1 MSYGYQTALG
11 FLKERTELQPY
22 LLERPM
28 EVSPDLGYIC
38 EYHSAKN
45 FTRWRYLESS
55 GFGTCHWG
63 SPDTEQ
69 DYALETV
76 S

>member
-11 FLKERTELQPY
+11 FLKGQTGLQPY
-22 LLERPM
+22 LLERLM
-28 EVSPDLGYIC
+28 EVSRDLDYIY
-38 EYHSAKN
+38 EYRSAKN
-45 FTRWRYLESS
+45 FTRWKYLESS